1 MTRYYVAPD
10 EDDELHLQPEDGSMP
25 PGPFLCGTS
34 DPERGQVAADQV
46 WDSGLRGFMAN
57 DSTERD
63 GPSTDGLFTF
73 YDHCPVCAAV
83 IKSRHNYPDERIHD
97 TLAHKIDRVVAADQ
111 PPIVQY
117 ELSGGVEVDADD
129 ADDLTAR
136 LREITRRLTQLGY
149 DLDGMVVRTDRDI
162 IESIGYRMTM
172 AGVGE
177 SPTSIGYTDPEADP
191 ADVEIPEDYD
201 IDTFDV
207 SLEVSEASAIEAAR
221 EQARQESGLRTV
233 EGGVRSAKHRDPEEW
248 DDVGTVAG
256 KWPGVA
262 GVTKDGI
269 CVCLD
274 CAIKRDLVDFNA
286 EPTRDAVEPI
296 LRDSEWDYVPT
307 CSGCDAALD
316 VRVLEDSTPEAEE
329 ADDEADGLGALFE

>member
-10 EDDELHLQPEDGSMP
+10 EDEELHLQPEDGSMP
-25 PGPFLCGTS
+25 PGPFLCGTD

-57 DSTERD
+57 DSTERS
-63 GPSTDGLFTF
+63 GSTATGLTLF
-73 YDHCPVCAAV
+73 DHCPVCAAV
-83 IKSRHNYPDERIHD
+83 IKNRHNYPDERIHD
-97 TLAHKIDRVVAADQ
+97 TLAHKIDRVVVADQ

-117 ELSGGVEVDADD
+117 ELMGVLRVDADD

-149 DLDGMVVRTDRDI
+149 DLDGMTVRTHRDI
-162 IESIGYRMTM
+162 IEAIGYTMTM

-191 ADVEIPEDYD
+191 ADVELPEDYD

-207 SLEVSEASAIEAAR
+207 SLEVSEESAIQAAR
-221 EQARQESGLRTV
+221 EQARQKRGTRSV
-233 EGGVRSAKHRDPEEW
+233 EGGVRPPKHRDPDEW
-248 DDVGTVAG
+248 DAVGTVAG
-256 KWPGVA
+256 KWPGIA
-262 GVTKDGI
+262 GVTTDGI

-274 CAIKRDLVDFNA
+274 CAIEQSLVDFNA
-286 EPTRDAVEPI
+286 EPTEDEVEPI

-316 VRVLEDSTPEAEE
+316 VRLVLEDSTPDAED